1 MRYLPWDFCNQDVI
15 RNMNCEKVYWVSC
28 LVPFHLG
35 AMSDLTPNFKNIF
48 TGNLWEKVR
57 LSVLIL
63 RVKMSKITLVFSL
76 LYHFWLEWSVWEFS
90 VLHIEYNGIIAPV
103 ILEMLDDWSRIAS
116 YLAIITL
123 YKVIIVGAINF
134 KMAASSLV
142 CVTEEVMNMIKEI
155 QIRRV

>member
-1 MRYLPWDFCNQDVI
+1 
-15 RNMNCEKVYWVSC
+15 
-28 LVPFHLG
+28 
-35 AMSDLTPNFKNIF
+35 
-48 TGNLWEKVR
+48 
-57 LSVLIL
+57 
-63 RVKMSKITLVFSL
+63 MSKITLVFSL
-76 LYHFWLEWSVWEFS
+76 LYHFWLELSVWEFS

-142 CVTEEVMNMIKEI
+142 CMTEEVMNMIKEI
-155 QIRRV
+155 QIGRV

>member
-1 MRYLPWDFCNQDVI
+1 
-15 RNMNCEKVYWVSC
+15 
-28 LVPFHLG
+28 
-35 AMSDLTPNFKNIF
+35 
-48 TGNLWEKVR
+48 
-57 LSVLIL
+57 
-63 RVKMSKITLVFSL
+63 MSKITLVFSL

-116 YLAIITL
+116 YLAITTL
-123 YKVIIVGAINF
+123 YKVIIIGAINF
-134 KMAASSLV
+134 KMAALV